1 MEEKHM
7 EKKINRKDVIV
18 CALIILIQVA
28 VLICVDASKREY
40 HIDEIYSYLLS
51 NSYDADKISSD
62 ETMYNNWIS
71 GDRFD
76 EFITVQ
82 PGEQFAYQK
91 VYFNNSTDCHPPLF
105 YWLLHTVCS
114 FHPDK
119 FSKWYGLTLNIFLFV
134 IAQIILCLLS
144 AQLITDARL
153 QKLPVVMYGLS
164 VYLLETASFIRMYM
178 LLTVFALLTAYITVR
193 LIKSDMAKRWMIA
206 SWIVIYLGAMTQYYA
221 LILSFWLVGLITIR
235 LLHRKEFKRAAIY
248 ALGALVSVGCV
259 VLSYPYIISQATGS
273 STNNVGTQVTKNLFN
288 FRLWIEMMRYL
299 AGQVVENISYS
310 PRLSYLICLVGVI
323 VLLVLLVTGKKRDRK
338 IPSEAIV
345 IAVGSILTIV
355 TVSFIGGEYVYL
367 RYIYFVIPLLY
378 CVIFVALDWLVQSVN
393 KKTLWV
399 NILAVVCA
407 VFSVTNAAYGTIN
420 RQSVYLYTEKWQED
434 QMLERYK
441 DTKLVA
447 IVGGVEPAVP
457 TGNLT
462 KFRQFDSL
470 YMGTWDDL
478 ERMSIIEQ
486 CIEDTG
492 ACVVYI
498 NTNTYWTKGYP
509 AQELLL
515 TLMQKTSSKTYE
527 KICDGGLGEYYL
539 LQK

>member
-1 MEEKHM
+1 M

-28 VLICVDASKREY
+28 VLICVDTSKREY

-235 LLHRKEFKRAAIY
+235 LVHRKEFKRAAIY

-299 AGQVVENISYS
+299 ARQVVENISYS

-338 IPSEAIV
+338 IPCEAIV

-355 TVSFIGGEYVYL
+355 TVTFIGGEYVYL

-407 VFSVTNAAYGTIN
+407 VFSVANAAYGTIN

-434 QMLERYK
+434 QTLERYK
-441 DTKLVA
+441 DTQLVA

-515 TLMQKTSSKTYE
+515 TLLQKTSSKTYE
-527 KICDGGLGEYYL
+527 KICDGGLGVYYL